1 MAIFQIKVSYVSKNQ
16 SKGKTGGSSKNLSY
30 ISRGTSGSGRAKK
43 SLSYISRADEYKDKD
58 DLVHY
63 EEKNV
68 PKEFEDGKDF
78 VDTMEKNSRSNA
90 RLLKKYEMSLPLEF
104 LDKENVQIARD
115 FCEQKFGKDYPY
127 FLAVHNPK
135 GEHPHMHLSLSERK
149 LDGIPREREDYF
161 KRANPK
167 NPEIGGLQV
176 NREFSKSEYFDK
188 FCKDWETHLNKHLI
202 SKGYEPLKPKQAKEK
217 GEKQERYTKA
227 SIEKMSIQ
235 DVEKNLLD
243 IEGKIQNNKNKIQKL
258 YRKNIE
264 REALNDLAGD
274 KLYKL
279 ENKIKHCEMAKKN
292 SNFTTQKRA
301 EFLRQGKALKEERE
315 KIVGWY
321 KDTSEFNKKCDEK
334 ERIRKA
340 ELKKLNNENRRLEK
354 NSQKIIQNR
363 SSDDMQKIKDNLR
376 FIKSKNLKK
385 NVRVKNQKN
394 KIQKNKN
401 IYTAGEKKL
410 ISKKYQGTLS
420 KTIQVM
426 NVLKKIN
433 VLKNFSQGEQNSATQ
448 ISNMKVSKKYERLKK
463 GGIIFDSV
471 PEKNIS
477 HEKNEEQIQE
487 HDKGKVRIR
496 TR

>member
-16 SKGKTGGSSKNLSY
+16 NKRQGISAKNLNY
-30 ISRGTSGSGRAKK
+30 ISRGSSGSGRAKK

-58 DLVHY
+58 DLIYY

-78 VDTMEKNSRSNA
+78 VDIMEKNSRSNA

-104 LDKENVQIARD
+104 SDKENVQIARD

-167 NPEIGGLQV
+167 NPETGGLQV
-176 NREFSKSEYFDK
+176 NREFSKSEYFEK

-202 SKGYEPLKPKQAKEK
+202 AKGYEPLKPKQEK
-217 GEKQERYTKA
+217 GKEEKQERYTKS

-235 DVEKNLLD
+235 EVEKNLLD

-279 ENKIKHCEMAKKN
+279 ENKIKHCEMAKRN

-301 EFLRQGKALKEERE
+301 EFLRQGKALKEERD
-315 KIVGWY
+315 KIVNWY
-321 KDTSEFNKKCDEK
+321 KDTSEFTKKCDEK
-334 ERIRKA
+334 ENLRKA

-363 SSDDMQKIKDNLR
+363 SADDMQKLKENLR
-376 FIKSKNLKK
+376 FVKSKNLKE
-385 NVRVKNQKN
+385 NARLKNQKN

-401 IYTAGEKKL
+401 SYTAGEKKS
-410 ISKKYQGTLS
+410 ISKKYQSKLS
-420 KTIQVM
+420 RTIQVM
-426 NVLKKIN
+426 NVIKKIN
-433 VLKNFSQGEQNSATQ
+433 VLKNFSGGEKGSATQ
-448 ISNMKVSKKYERLKK
+448 MINMKVGKKYERLKK
-463 GGIIFDSV
+463 GGILSDDV
-471 PEKNIS
+471 PKKDIS

-487 HDKGKVRIR
+487 QDRGKVRIR